1 MPPRKS
7 PARAGGKT
15 AGTASRPRQAKQ
27 KAKGKRT
34 YDAEGSREK
43 ILQTATKHFVAKGY
57 NGARVDEIVADADT
71 SKNLVYY
78 YFHNKE
84 ALFVAV
90 LDRIYA
96 TFSAQRGEAWQH
108 RTSPV
113 DALRELAGE
122 IFTAMVK
129 MPEMISLLDT
139 ENLFRATHIKKLACI
154 ENIYHPLLSNL
165 GDLLRRGEE
174 AGVFRKGIDPT
185 QLYISM
191 SALCYHY
198 ISNQY
203 TLSAIFGFDLMA
215 PARLK
220 ARREHAVE
228 MTLRFCVEPAVSSRF
243 GLPD

>member
-1 MPPRKS
+1 MPPRKTQS
-7 PARAGGKT
+7 RSGGKAPRAT
-15 AGTASRPRQAKQ
+15 RPRRTKQ

-34 YDAEGSREK
+34 YDAERSREK
-43 ILQTATKHFVAKGY
+43 ILLTATKHFVAKGY
-57 NGARVDEIVADADT
+57 NGARVDEIVADAET

-78 YFHNKE
+78 YFHKKE
-84 ALFVAV
+84 DLFVAV

-96 TFSAQRGEAWQH
+96 AFSAQRGEEWRD
-108 RTSPV
+108 RTSPLE
-113 DALRELAGE
+113 ALRELAGE

-139 ENLFRATHIKKLACI
+139 ENLFQAAHIKKLACI
-154 ENIYHPLLSNL
+154 ENIYHPLLDNL
-165 GDLLRRGEE
+165 RKLLKRGEQ
-174 AGVFRKGIDPT
+174 AGVFRKGIDPA
-185 QLYISM
+185 QLYMSM

-215 PARLK
+215 PAKLK
-220 ARREHAVE
+220 ARREHAVD
-228 MTLRFCVEPAVSSRF
+228 MTLRFCVEPAVAASV